1 MSDDLEV
8 ARSLLAKV
16 RTFVSTQLT
25 DEESGMFATL
35 LAPGVSLAYADGDG
49 DEVTGFG
56 VAGTGPPADADVD
69 WRPGALADALG
80 EALRE
85 SGVRVVGLSD

>member
-1 MSDDLEV
+1 MSDDVEV

-35 LAPGVSLAYADGDG
+35 LAPGVSLAYADGDDG
-49 DEVTGFG
+49 EVTGFG
-56 VAGTGPPADADVD
+56 VAGTGPPDAADVD

-85 SGVRVVGLSD
+85 SGVRVVGLGD

>member
-1 MSDDLEV
+1 MSEDLEV

-25 DEESGMFATL
+25 EDESTMFATL
-35 LAPGVSLAYADGDG
+35 LAPGVSLAYTESG

-56 VAGTGPPADADVD
+56 TTGTDAPAGAEVD

-85 SGVRVVGLSD
+85 GGVRVVGLDE

>member
-1 MSDDLEV
+1 MSEDAEV

-16 RTFVSTQLT
+16 RTFVSSQLT
-25 DEESGMFATL
+25 DEESSMFATL
-35 LAPGVSLAYADGDG
+35 LAPGVSLAYAESG

-56 VAGTGPPADADVD
+56 ATGSAPAGTEVD
-69 WRPGALADALG
+69 WRPGALPDALG

-85 SGVRVVGLSD
+85 GGVRVVGLDE

>member
-8 ARSLLAKV
+8 ARSLLTKV
-16 RTFVSTQLT
+16 RTFVSTQLS
-25 DEESGMFATL
+25 DEESRMFATL
-35 LAPGVSLAYADGDG
+35 LAPGVLSAYADGG

-56 VAGTGPPADADVD
+56 VSGAGAAAGPEVD
-69 WRPGALADALG
+69 WRPSALADALG

-85 SGVRVVGLSD
+85 GGVRVVGLDE